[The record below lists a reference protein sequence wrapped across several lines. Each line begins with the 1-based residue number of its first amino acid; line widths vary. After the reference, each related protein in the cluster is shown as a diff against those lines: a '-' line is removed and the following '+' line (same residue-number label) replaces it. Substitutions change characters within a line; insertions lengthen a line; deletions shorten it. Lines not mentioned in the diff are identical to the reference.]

1 LSYFS
6 KSLGKSLLK
15 GAQVRARAELSG
27 ETKGRKS
34 NEMVDI
40 ALVLEKSG
48 TAEKA
53 LHKVSEVNMLA
64 EQCNEKKAASGGIV
78 KFVTMVPRFK
88 LRRGGKVY
96 RVEFLL
102 KRLKQIKLTMSG
114 DL

>member
-40 ALVLEKSG
+40 ALVLEKRYCLSLV
-48 TAEKA
+48 A
-53 LHKVSEVNMLA
+53 
-64 EQCNEKKAASGGIV
+64 
-78 KFVTMVPRFK
+78 
-88 LRRGGKVY
+88 
-96 RVEFLL
+96 FL
-102 KRLKQIKLTMSG
+102 
-114 DL
+114 

>member
-1 LSYFS
+1 MARQQ
-6 KSLGKSLLK
+6 LGKTLLK
-15 GAQVRARAELSG
+15 SARFRDLVEQSG
-27 ETKGRKS
+27 ELKGKNS
-34 NEMVDI
+34 G
-40 ALVLEKSG
+40 EKSG

-88 LRRGGKVY
+88 LRWGGKVY